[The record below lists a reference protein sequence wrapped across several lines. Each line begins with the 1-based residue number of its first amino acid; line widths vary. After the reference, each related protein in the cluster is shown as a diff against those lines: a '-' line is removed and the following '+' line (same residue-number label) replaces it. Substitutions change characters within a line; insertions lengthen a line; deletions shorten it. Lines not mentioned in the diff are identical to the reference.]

1 MSLLNCR
8 PFSSSVPRVSCSS
21 EWGEEMVWERS
32 WVLKNLS
39 DGVTLP
45 PFYTH
50 HVIKSEVSILI
61 HLVDFPFAC
70 TFFASTF
77 LPFLPR
83 WPGARARSSGFPFIF
98 QCLPDVWSCPLRRF
112 VALRWVFF
120 FLFLLLFLRVDL
132 FLIWFF
138 WFRFLFV
145 FLSVLF

>member
-1 MSLLNCR
+1 MGNQPWQALFQL
-8 PFSSSVPRVSCSS
+8 CSS
-21 EWGEEMVWERS
+21 GVLLQRVGRRDGLGTKLS
-32 WVLKNLS
+32 LKNLS